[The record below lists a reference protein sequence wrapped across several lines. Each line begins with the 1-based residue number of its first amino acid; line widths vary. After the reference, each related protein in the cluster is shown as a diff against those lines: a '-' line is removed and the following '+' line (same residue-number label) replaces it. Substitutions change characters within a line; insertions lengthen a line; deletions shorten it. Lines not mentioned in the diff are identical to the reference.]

1 MRDVARHAGVSLKT
15 VSRVINGEPGVASTT
30 ATRVTG
36 SIEALGFRRN
46 DLARS
51 LRQGRSSAT
60 LGLVI
65 EDVANPFYS
74 VIAQAVE
81 EAARQRG
88 FLLITGSCQ
97 EDPER
102 ERELVSALLRRRVD
116 ALLIVPAGT
125 DHRYLLPEL
134 AAGVPAVFLDRPPQ
148 GLEADAVL
156 LDNVGGAKRAVEHLI
171 AHGHRRI
178 ACVTDAADLH
188 TAAERLAGYR
198 AALAAAGLPED
209 ADLIRAGV
217 RDAATASAVVRE
229 LLALPEERRP
239 TALFSANNRITVG
252 AVGVLAREMA
262 SGPAA
267 PATRRHPVA
276 LVGFDDFELADVLA
290 IPVTVIRDDPHRMGA
305 VAAELAFAR
314 LDGDDRPPR
323 RVVVPCE
330 LVERGSGEVA
340 P

>member
-1 MRDVARHAGVSLKT
+1 VARHAGVSLKT

-198 AALAAAGLPED
+198 AALSAAGLPED
-209 ADLIRAGV
+209 LALVRAGV
-217 RDAATASAVVRE
+217 RDAVTASEVVRE
-229 LLALPEERRP
+229 LLALPEDRRP

-252 AVGVLAREMA
+252 AVGVLA
-262 SGPAA
+262 
-267 PATRRHPVA
+267 RHPVA

-290 IPVTVIRDDPHRMGA
+290 IPVTVIRDDPHRMGS

-314 LDGDDRPPR
+314 LDGDDRPPQ